1 MFKKFA
7 SEALGLSDIGKIIPP
22 KDYDKVE
29 SDDYIL
35 HEDNEKIFF
44 LIKSKQDEYC
54 FTNRA
59 LIHVDGTSAMSKKRT
74 LKRYEYYKYPVS
86 HVLLETAG
94 TIDLDVEIKF
104 KLGARNSASSA
115 SAFSKLSS
123 SSDSG
128 GISFSI
134 DVDKNQV
141 EQLKDLY
148 KALYEM
154 SLIES
159 SNYSSYNGAYDTLNK
174 AIQVVSNNRS
184 DGANQAEELEK
195 VTNYIGQFL
204 DDAKQK
210 YVRKDYSEIFLKYIN
225 N

>member
-74 LKRYEYYKYPVS
+74 LKRYEYYKYPIS

-94 TIDLDVEIKF
+94 TIDLDIEIKF
-104 KLGARNSASSA
+104 KLGARNSASSV
-115 SAFSKLSS
+115 SKMSP
-123 SSDSG
+123 SDSG
-128 GISFSI
+128 GVSFSI
-134 DVDKNQV
+134 DVDKNQL

-148 KALYEM
+148 KALYSM

-159 SNYSSYNGAYDTLNK
+159 SNYSSYNGAYDTINK
-174 AIQVVSNNRS
+174 AIQVVSSNRS
-184 DGANQAEELEK
+184 EGANQAEELEK
-195 VTNYIGQFL
+195 VTNYISQFL

-210 YVRKDYSEIFLKYIN
+210 YVRKDYSEVFLKYIN

>member
-104 KLGARNSASSA
+104 KLGARSSASSI
-115 SAFSKLSS
+115 SKMSS
-123 SSDSG
+123 SSSE

-134 DVDKNQV
+134 DVDKNQL

-148 KALYEM
+148 KALYAM

-159 SNYSSYNGAYDTLNK
+159 SNYSNYSGAYDNLNK
-174 AIQVVSNNRS
+174 AIQVVANNRS

-195 VTNYIGQFL
+195 VTNYITQFL

-210 YVRKDYSEIFLKYIN
+210 YVRKDYSEIFMKYIN

>member
-104 KLGARNSASSA
+104 NLGARSSASSI
-115 SAFSKLSS
+115 SKMSS
-123 SSDSG
+123 SSSE

-134 DVDKNQV
+134 DVDKNQL

-148 KALYEM
+148 KALYAM

-159 SNYSSYNGAYDTLNK
+159 SNYSNYSGAYDNLNK
-174 AIQVVSNNRS
+174 AIQVVANNRS

-195 VTNYIGQFL
+195 VTNYITQFL

-210 YVRKDYSEIFLKYIN
+210 YVRKDYSEIFMKYIN

>member
-74 LKRYEYYKYPVS
+74 LKRYEYYKYPIS

-104 KLGARNSASSA
+104 KLGARNSASSV
-115 SAFSKLSS
+115 SKTSS
-123 SSDSG
+123 SSADSG
-128 GISFSI
+128 GVSFSI
-134 DVDKNQV
+134 DVDKNQL

-148 KALYEM
+148 KALYAM

-174 AIQVVSNNRS
+174 AIQVVSSNRS

-204 DDAKQK
+204 DEAKQK
-210 YVRKDYSEIFLKYIN
+210 YVRKDYSEVFLKYIN

>member
-74 LKRYEYYKYPVS
+74 LKRYEYYKYPIS
-86 HVLLETAG
+86 SVLLETAG

-104 KLGARNSASSA
+104 KLGARNSASSI
-115 SAFSKLSS
+115 SKTNDSS
-123 SSDSG
+123 NKG
-128 GISFSI
+128 VSFSI
-134 DVDKNQV
+134 DVDKNQL

-174 AIQVVSNNRS
+174 AIQVVSNTRN
-184 DGANQAEELEK
+184 DGASQAEELEK
-195 VTNYIGQFL
+195 VTTYIGQFL
-204 DDAKQK
+204 EEAKQK
-210 YVRKDYSEIFLKYIN
+210 YVRKDYSEVFLKYIN

>member
-104 KLGARNSASSA
+104 KLGARSSASSI
-115 SAFSKLSS
+115 SKMSS
-123 SSDSG
+123 SSSE

-134 DVDKNQV
+134 DVDKNQL

-148 KALYEM
+148 KALYAM

-159 SNYSSYNGAYDTLNK
+159 SNYSNYSGAYDNLNK
-174 AIQVVSNNRS
+174 AIQVVASNRS

-195 VTNYIGQFL
+195 VTNYITQFL

-210 YVRKDYSEIFLKYIN
+210 YVRKDYSEIFMKYIN

>member
-74 LKRYEYYKYPVS
+74 LKRYEYYKYPIS

-104 KLGARNSASSA
+104 KLGARESASSISKMGSA
-115 SAFSKLSS
+115 SE
-123 SSDSG
+123 
-128 GISFSI
+128 GINFSI
-134 DVDKNQV
+134 DVDKNQL

-148 KALYEM
+148 KALYAM

-159 SNYSSYNGAYDTLNK
+159 NNYSSYYGAYDVLDK
-174 AIQVVSNNRS
+174 AVQVVSSNRT

>member
-74 LKRYEYYKYPVS
+74 LKRYEYYKYPIS

-104 KLGARNSASSA
+104 KLGVRESASSISKMGSA
-115 SAFSKLSS
+115 SEGVA
-123 SSDSG
+123 
-128 GISFSI
+128 FSI
-134 DVDKNQV
+134 DVDKNQL

-148 KALYEM
+148 KALYAM

-159 SNYSSYNGAYDTLNK
+159 NNYSSYHGAYDTLNK
-174 AIQVVSNNRS
+174 AIQVVSSNRT

-195 VTNYIGQFL
+195 VTTYIGQFL

>member
-7 SEALGLSDIGKIIPP
+7 SEALGLSDIGKIIPK

-104 KLGARNSASSA
+104 NLGVRNSASSI
-115 SAFSKLSS
+115 SKMSS
-123 SSDSG
+123 SSEG
-128 GISFSI
+128 EISFSI
-134 DVDKNQV
+134 DVDKNQL

-148 KALYEM
+148 KALYSM

-159 SNYSSYNGAYDTLNK
+159 SNYASYNGAYDTINK
-174 AIQVVSNNRS
+174 AIQVVSSNRTE
-184 DGANQAEELEK
+184 GANQAEELEK
-195 VTNYIGQFL
+195 VTNYIDKFL
-204 DDAKQK
+204 KEAKEK
-210 YVRKDYSEIFLKYIN
+210 YVKKDYSDVFLKYIN

>member
-1 MFKKFA
+1 MFKKMA

-22 KDYDKVE
+22 SDYNKVE
-29 SDDYIL
+29 ADDYIL
-35 HEDNEKIFF
+35 HEDGEKIFF

-86 HVLLETAG
+86 SVLLETAG

-104 KLGARNSASSA
+104 KLGVRNSASSISKTS
-115 SAFSKLSS
+115 SAA
-123 SSDSG
+123 SG
-128 GISFSI
+128 GVSFSI
-134 DVDKNQV
+134 DVDKNQL

-148 KALYEM
+148 KALYAM
-154 SLIES
+154 SMIES
-159 SNYSSYNGAYDTLNK
+159 SNYSDYNGAYDTLNK
-174 AIQVVSNNRS
+174 AIQVMANNRS
-184 DGANQAEELEK
+184 EGVNQAEELEK
-195 VTNYIGQFL
+195 VTNYISKFL
-204 DDAKQK
+204 GDAKQK
-210 YVRKDYSEIFLKYIN
+210 YVKKDYSDVFLKYIN

>member
-29 SDDYIL
+29 SDDYVL

-59 LIHVDGTSAMSKKRT
+59 LIHIDGTSAMSKKRT
-74 LKRYEYYKYPVS
+74 LRRYEYYKFPVS
-86 HVLLETAG
+86 SVLLETAG

-104 KLGARNSASSA
+104 RLGSGESASSISKMGSA
-115 SAFSKLSS
+115 SE
-123 SSDSG
+123 G
-128 GISFSI
+128 VTFSI
-134 DVDKNQV
+134 DVDKNQL

-148 KALYEM
+148 KALYAM

-159 SNYSSYNGAYDTLNK
+159 NNYSSYYGAYDTINK
-174 AIQVVSNNRS
+174 AIQVMSSNRT
-184 DGANQAEELEK
+184 DGANQAEELER
-195 VTNYIGQFL
+195 VTTYIGHFL

>member
-74 LKRYEYYKYPVS
+74 LKRYEYYKYPIS

-104 KLGARNSASSA
+104 KLGERASASSI
-115 SAFSKLSS
+115 SKSS
-123 SSDSG
+123 SSDG
-128 GISFSI
+128 GVSFSI
-134 DVDKNQV
+134 DVDKNQL
-141 EQLKDLY
+141 ESLKDLY
-148 KALYEM
+148 KALYAM

-174 AIQVVSNNRS
+174 AIQVVSSNRT

-210 YVRKDYSEIFLKYIN
+210 YVKKDYSDVFLKYIN